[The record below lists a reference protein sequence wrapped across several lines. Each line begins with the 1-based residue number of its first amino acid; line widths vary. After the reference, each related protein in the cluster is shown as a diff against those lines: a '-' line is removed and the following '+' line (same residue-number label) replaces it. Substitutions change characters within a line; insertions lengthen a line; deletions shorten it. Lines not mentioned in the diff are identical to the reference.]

1 MEDKRL
7 NFCTFKTDSWKLCQN
22 KNKEFRQRIGM
33 PTHAE
38 LVKIMKQQYN
48 LRNVVAGT
56 DIQVW
61 HFNSKM
67 NHSMPNSTELQI
79 LNSTVKYS
87 STLSRHCVCSSF
99 SVNIIRWIKKM
110 LDITAL
116 NEEAAV
122 TVKVT
127 LKVSFKWRADKVS
140 VKLGYSN
147 SSGCTFSQFCH
158 PCLYNFF

>member
-1 MEDKRL
+1 MEDKWL
-7 NFCTFKTDSWKLCQN
+7 NFCTFKADCWKLCQN
-22 KNKEFRQRIGM
+22 KNEEFSQRIGM

-38 LVKIMKQQYN
+38 FVKVMKQWHN

-67 NHSMPNSTELQI
+67 KQLVPNSTELQI
-79 LNSTVKYS
+79 FNSTMKYS
-87 STLSRHCVCSSF
+87 STLSRYCVCSSF
-99 SVNIIRWIKKM
+99 SYIRWIKTM
-110 LDITAL
+110 LVITAL

-122 TVKVT
+122 HVKVT

-140 VKLGYSN
+140 VKLRYSN